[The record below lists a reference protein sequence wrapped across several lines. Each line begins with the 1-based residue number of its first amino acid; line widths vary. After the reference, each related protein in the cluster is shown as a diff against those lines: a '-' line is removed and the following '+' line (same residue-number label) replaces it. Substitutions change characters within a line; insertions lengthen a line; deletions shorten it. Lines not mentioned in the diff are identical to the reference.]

1 MKRIGNTPKFGIEK
15 PEVGIFVSA
24 VEYTPSCETYE
35 QLDHT
40 GEVQGLAL
48 YKQKVEISLS
58 GEVPY
63 ETEAGSGTPAYA
75 LGGTIALAN
84 ACPDTCWFDGQAPE
98 ATTTVVTGVPH
109 TRNREG
115 AQEISLT
122 GAIYPFGSAT
132 A

>member
-1 MKRIGNTPKFGIEK
+1 MIRIGKTPNFGIDKAE
-15 PEVGIFVSA
+15 PGLFVSS

-48 YKQKVEISLS
+48 YKQKIEVSLS
-58 GEVPY
+58 GEVPF
-63 ETEAGSGTPAYA
+63 TEEGTTPSFH

-84 ACPDTCWFDGQAPE
+84 ECPDDRWLGGVKPE
-98 ATTTVVTGVPH
+98 ATTTVISGLPY

-115 AQEISLT
+115 AQEISVT
-122 GAIYPFGSAT
+122 GVIYPFGT
-132 A
+132 V